1 MKVLIT
7 GYKGFIGSNML
18 AWCQQQ
24 PDWEVDGWD
33 WDPTGFPNVAPY
45 DWVIHLG
52 AIADMTCTDVDA
64 IMKQNVEFSQRL
76 FTECN
81 KHGVHL
87 QYASSSSVYGNSKD
101 SSEYSACNPQTQIGR
116 AHV

>member
-7 GYKGFIGSNML
+7 GYKGFIGSNMS

-33 WDPTGFPNVAPY
+33 WDPASFPDVAPY

-52 AIADMTCTDVDA
+52 AI
-64 IMKQNVEFSQRL
+64 E
-76 FTECN
+76 
-81 KHGVHL
+81 
-87 QYASSSSVYGNSKD
+87 
-101 SSEYSACNPQTQIGR
+101 IGR